1 MVVVMSLLIVAMLVV
16 TLFARLLSL
25 LITVITV
32 DLGGDEGE
40 QEDGLA
46 GGGWWRL
53 CAPHRAAN

>member
-1 MVVVMSLLIVAMLVV
+1 MVVVMSLLIVAMLAV
-16 TLFARLLSL
+16 TLFASLLSL

-46 GGGWWRL
+46 GGGGWRK

>member
-1 MVVVMSLLIVAMLVV
+1 MVVVMSLLIVAMPVV
-16 TLFARLLSL
+16 TLFASLLSL

-32 DLGGDEGE
+32 DLGGDEGD
-40 QEDGLA
+40 QEGLA

>member
-1 MVVVMSLLIVAMLVV
+1 MVVVMSLLTMAMLVV
-16 TLFARLLSL
+16 TLFASLLSL

-46 GGGWWRL
+46 GGGGRRL